1 MATYKFNI
9 HLKSSLTLKNVFKQ
23 RFNDEEDL
31 QNFIVSMIGTGNDD
45 HVEVVVGNYKGKKI
59 FLNTSNIE
67 AIVTNKIDDK
77 TFFEEKPSKKNKK
90 K

>member
-9 HLKSSLTLKNVFKQ
+9 HLKSSLTLNNVFKQ

-31 QNFIVSMIGTGNDD
+31 QNFIVSMIGTGNDGK
-45 HVEVVVGNYKGKKI
+45 VEVVVGNYKGKQI

-67 AIVTNKIDDK
+67 AIVVDKLDNK
-77 TFFEEKPSKKNKK
+77 TFLEEKPSKKNKK